1 MKINKKQLKCNLL
14 LHKRLLALSMSAF
27 CTGLVLSS
35 AVQASDIDIYQQAK
49 SGDIT
54 LMLLLDISGSMGAP
68 QLIGDTDACD
78 IPFPGVATGGSSIK
92 STNGLPVYDR
102 YYCTGNVDRTYKY
115 RRYISGGYYVYQS
128 CTNNATRVENC
139 AWGRA
144 TYYEPNGT
152 GANAAVSD
160 SNYTYFVQGRGSS
173 LADKTYFD
181 RITRLKDGLFDLL
194 AGNTSKNITALD
206 GDKVIGLSAFSN
218 NDSKTGFVLTPAR
231 RLKCKNG
238 MAGCE
243 NIISTGTQR
252 EILLNQIAGL
262 KARQGTPT
270 ANAYAEAAA
279 YMMGTTTSGETN
291 SGFSNAYSDVNK
303 SRNNYIAPESIRN
316 QIADPETATCSGQGI
331 YVLTDGYPNNNSGSQ
346 NLMNKALAGV
356 STVPAP
362 PRGDDGDNGWNT
374 IQSFVTKILTTSQNP
389 SGLKYKTAVV
399 GFGSSFNGVPKNDT
413 GLTQEDYI
421 TKINNSSVGYD
432 VKQAAIWGVRG
443 DGGWFSG
450 ANSEDVVNS
459 INTFIN
465 GLGGEIPKVTTGA
478 PTVPKDSLNP
488 SVLLQNAFYPQFQP
502 TPDKG
507 YQLWVGN
514 LKKYKVI
521 DGVLKD
527 KNDKAI
533 TDSAGKLVN
542 NYDYWAK
549 AVVESVKDAD
559 ENTVGSTK
567 FSLMGGVKSQLE
579 LRTTADT
586 ENRKLLTN
594 RIIDGTGSTAK
605 FVNSTNLRQVKVS
618 DLTTDYKYDVNRGYL
633 ISLLGY
639 KVDAENPDS
648 ITSTSLANTSEL
660 RQVGAVM
667 HSSPIL
673 ITNKG
678 KITYT
683 NYQLGSSNREDYVL
697 FGTTQGLLHVVDA
710 ETGKE
715 KFAFVPNE
723 MIENQKN
730 AFLDYTKTEI
740 TGALNKLYYG
750 VDGPWTTYT
759 EYVAD
764 SNGALTVGTGRNNQK
779 GKQFAYGGL
788 RMGGR
793 SYYALD
799 LSNINSPKLQ
809 FQIAPAD
816 KKIYYNGSSNSIEAL
831 KYMGQSWSKP
841 TIAWV
846 NWGKKRKRVMFV
858 GGGYDAGGIDGDAH
872 NTAGVKEAYFGYEND
887 TYNQTSKIGGGVYM
901 FDADNGNLLWWG
913 SANATTAQGASTF
926 TNDPNLKYSVVSEIR
941 TEDRDNDGLADH
953 LYFGDLGGQVFRID
967 LDNNAGSDTALVK
980 TPRLLLNLNSS
991 TAGTSPRFY
1000 EMPAFSTYKQA
1011 GQNFAVVSIGSG
1023 NRSAPLK
1030 EYTVGTTGYDY
1041 DIVYNIYDKDVVAES
1056 LFKSNYTYLTNT
1068 STLANLNEVTQAK
1081 RLDDTTIVA
1090 PFTTNGWYYRFKSYK
1105 LQSAK
1110 VFSTPI
1116 VLNYRMFV
1124 SVFDGSK
1131 DGLSGA
1137 CGAGVKGES
1146 FLQQFCMPFGQCPKS
1161 TNIECSTG
1169 DGCSIGP
1176 GLQITTVVPDPNPDP
1191 ENCDPAKEDCEDKK
1205 NPDPKPDDGSNNKNY
1220 CISTGDRGVLVKDG
1234 IISAG
1239 GSKMCLIPQRWY
1251 ELSR

>member
-872 NTAGVKEAYFGYEND
+872 NTAGVKEAYSGYEND

-1105 LQSAK
+1105 LQITKCKSIFYANCLK
-1110 VFSTPI
+1110 
-1116 VLNYRMFV
+1116 
-1124 SVFDGSK
+1124 
-1131 DGLSGA
+1131 LSYV
-1137 CGAGVKGES
+1137 C
-1146 FLQQFCMPFGQCPKS
+1146 FGF
-1161 TNIECSTG
+1161 
-1169 DGCSIGP
+1169 
-1176 GLQITTVVPDPNPDP
+1176 
-1191 ENCDPAKEDCEDKK
+1191 
-1205 NPDPKPDDGSNNKNY
+1205 
-1220 CISTGDRGVLVKDG
+1220 
-1234 IISAG
+1234 
-1239 GSKMCLIPQRWY
+1239 
-1251 ELSR
+1251 

>member
-1 MKINKKQLKCNLL
+1 MKINNKQLKRNLL
-14 LHKRLLALSMSAF
+14 LHKRLLTLSISAF

-279 YMMGTTTSGETN
+279 YIMGTTTSGESN

-567 FSLMGGVKSQLE
+567 FALMGGVKSQLE

-730 AFLDYTKTEI
+730 AFLDYTKAEI

-764 SNGALTVGTGRNNQK
+764 SNGALTVGSGRNNQK

-872 NTAGVKEAYFGYEND
+872 NTAGVKEAYSGYEND

-1041 DIVYNIYDKDVVAES
+1041 DIVYNIYDKDVVAER

-1234 IISAG
+1234 VISAG